1 MESVNHRCRGPV
13 LALKEE
19 TAELDQAGAAG
30 RRCREVTSDWFV
42 HRLLGTF
49 LLVLY
54 TALYGNTVTGW
65 ERGY

>member
-1 MESVNHRCRGPV
+1 